1 MKKARYDG
9 PSGTGVDV
17 LITLPDGQMRYVHV
31 DQGHQLPTQMDDG
44 TTIPASERDRLLK
57 SDDWTEVEAATPR
70 QTRRPKPAAADSA
83 STVTPP
89 APTTDTSTATAP
101 TKEG

>member
-17 LITLPDGQMRYVHV
+17 LISLPDGQQRYVHV

-57 SDDWTEVEAATPR
+57 GDDWTEVEAATPK
-70 QTRRPKPAAADSA
+70 QTNKPADE
-83 STVTPP
+83 PQ
-89 APTTDTSTATAP
+89 
-101 TKEG
+101 KED